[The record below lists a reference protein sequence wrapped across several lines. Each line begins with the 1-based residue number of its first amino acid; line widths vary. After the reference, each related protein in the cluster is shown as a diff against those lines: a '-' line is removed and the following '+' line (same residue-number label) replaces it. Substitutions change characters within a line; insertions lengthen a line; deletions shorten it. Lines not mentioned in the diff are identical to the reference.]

1 MKSRKED
8 AIMGSLPEK
17 CIDLVGF
24 VAQQQMYLRNP
35 RIIKGLQKQSICFN
49 K

>member
-17 CIDLVGF
+17 CIGLVDC
-24 VAQQQMYLRNP
+24 AAAAYLRNP
-35 RIIKGLQKQSICFN
+35 RIIKRL
-49 K
+49 

>member
-24 VAQQQMYLRNP
+24 AAQQQL
-35 RIIKGLQKQSICFN
+35 ISETQGS
-49 K
+49 